1 MSFHSALLIPFALF
15 SLGLA
20 HPEPKPTSSTPLE
33 IVQPMATFEERCRP
47 VADLI
52 AKGEGNWNSVNRGRA
67 GDTPRGIQSITGKE
81 FHELTIEQVVWLQRG
96 SVYAVGRYQ
105 LIPSTMKLALQ
116 WSKVSWS
123 ERFTPEVQDRLFC
136 TLLSHKR
143 PQVGRYLLGEGSL
156 QLALDSLAKEWA
168 SVAYRGPYSYY
179 SGVGGNRAHITMN
192 EAAVALNAG
201 RAL

>member
-1 MSFHSALLIPFALF
+1 MFYRLAFSLPFALLP
-15 SLGLA
+15 LGPAQPPQQL
-20 HPEPKPTSSTPLE
+20 PLIPHE
-33 IVQPMATFEERCRP
+33 VTQSMPTFEERCQP

-67 GDTPRGIQSITGKE
+67 GDTPSGIRSITGKY
-81 FHELTIEQVVWLQRG
+81 FHEMTIEQVVWLQRG
-96 SVYAVGRYQ
+96 SIYAVGRYQ
-105 LIPSTMKLALQ
+105 LIPQTMRLALQ
-116 WSKVSWS
+116 WSGISWS
-123 ERFTPEVQDRLFC
+123 EKFTPEIQDKLFC

-156 QLALDSLAKEWA
+156 QPALDSLAKEWA

-179 SGVGGNRAHITMN
+179 SGIGGNRAHITTD